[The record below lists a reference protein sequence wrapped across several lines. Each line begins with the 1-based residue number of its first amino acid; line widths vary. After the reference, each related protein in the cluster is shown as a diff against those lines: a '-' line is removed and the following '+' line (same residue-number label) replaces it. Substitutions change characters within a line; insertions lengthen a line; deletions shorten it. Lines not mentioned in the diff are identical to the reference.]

1 MATMKKIQRKDGV
14 SYQINF
20 RHPLTKK
27 WTSKRVRCS
36 YKDAIK
42 IKAEIEKDVAFGKIG
57 KSNPD
62 FRETFFSQL
71 KSRYIKDSK
80 RNKTPKTTEREEIV
94 LENFTSFLEKDI
106 ELSKITIEKIEGF
119 KDLRL
124 ENGKKSATV
133 SIELRV
139 LKTMFN
145 RAIDWGL
152 ISANPV
158 KGVKLPKHDNISVR
172 FLTKNEVEKLISTIK
187 ADENIQFL
195 RIVKAYLHTGAR
207 RNELL
212 PPLFTWDNVDFDER
226 KVMINGQKGQSKR
239 FLPMN
244 QTLFELFTEIKDNDP
259 KTPFNFNPDYITKKI
274 AKYYKSAK
282 IKGANTHSLRK
293 TFGSLLI
300 QNNVADIY
308 TVSKLLGH
316 ASVKTTEKY
325 YVDLVDDN
333 YKSALDELDKI
344 I

>member
-1 MATMKKIQRKDGV
+1 MKKMQRKGGKV
-14 SYQINF
+14 SYKISF
-20 RHPLTKK
+20 VHPKTKK
-27 WTSKRVRCS
+27 WMTKTVRCS
-36 YKDAIK
+36 YKDALK
-42 IKAEIEKDVAFGKIG
+42 IKADIEKDIAFGKIG
-57 KSNPD
+57 KTNPD
-62 FRETFFSQL
+62 FRKTFFSQL
-71 KSRYIKDSK
+71 KSRYIKDSS

-333 YKSALDELDKI
+333 YKSALNGLDKI

>member
-1 MATMKKIQRKDGV
+1 MATMKKMNRKGGV
-14 SYQINF
+14 SYQISF
-20 RHPLTKK
+20 VHPITKI
-27 WTSKRVRCS
+27 WTTKTVRCS
-36 YKDAIK
+36 YKDALK
-42 IKAEIEKDVAFGKIG
+42 IKADIEKDLAFGKIG
-57 KSNPD
+57 KANPD
-62 FRETFFSQL
+62 FRKVFFSQL
-71 KSRYIKDSK
+71 KTKYIKDSK
-80 RNKTPKTTEREEIV
+80 RNKTIKTTEREAIV
-94 LENFTSFLEKDI
+94 LKNFTDFLGKDMDI
-106 ELSKITIEKIEGF
+106 SKITIETIECF
-119 KDLRL
+119 KSRRL
-124 ENGKKSATV
+124 YDKKSPATV

-152 ISANPV
+152 VGTNPV

-172 FLTKNEVEKLISTIK
+172 FLTIIEVGKLISTIEV
-187 ADENIQFL
+187 DENIQFL

-244 QTLFELFTEIKDNDP
+244 QTLYDLFTEIKEEDV
-259 KTPFNFNPDYITKKI
+259 KTPFSFNPDFITKKI
-274 AKYYKSAK
+274 AKYYKTAK

-325 YVDLVDDN
+325 YVDLVEDN
-333 YKSALDELDKI
+333 YKSALDGLNDI